1 MTVPRDR
8 RELEEYMQARFLE
21 MLPRAA
27 EVLTEAAQRG
37 NRRALRLLERIER
50 ERPDLLPS
58 PPTTTQHDPA
68 PTMAPRAQRARDR
81 AFQRSLHRRP

>member
-1 MTVPRDR
+1 MTVPHDR

-27 EVLTEAAQRG
+27 EVLDQAAKKG
-37 NRRALRLLERIER
+37 HRRALRLLERIER

-58 PPTTTQHDPA
+58 ARRSTKEQEGART
-68 PTMAPRAQRARDR
+68 RAA
-81 AFQRSLHRRP
+81 S

>member
-8 RELEEYMQARFLE
+8 REAEEYMQARFLE
-21 MLPRAA
+21 MLPRAFEA
-27 EVLTEAAQRG
+27 LDEAAKRG

-58 PPTTTQHDPA
+58 ARRSTKEQEGART
-68 PTMAPRAQRARDR
+68 RAA
-81 AFQRSLHRRP
+81 S

>member
-8 RELEEYMQARFLE
+8 RRREREEYMQARFLE

-27 EVLTEAAQRG
+27 EVLTEAAARG
-37 NRRALRLLERIER
+37 SRPAQRLLERIKR
-50 ERPDLLPS
+50 ERPDLLPA

-68 PTMAPRAQRARDR
+68 RTARHGP
-81 AFQRSLHRRP
+81 S